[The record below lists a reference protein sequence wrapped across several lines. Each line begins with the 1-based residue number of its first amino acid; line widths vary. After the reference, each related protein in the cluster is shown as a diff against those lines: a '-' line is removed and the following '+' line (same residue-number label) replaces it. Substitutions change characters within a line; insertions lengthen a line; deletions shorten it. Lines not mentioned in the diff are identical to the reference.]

1 MLKTYLVVEKG
12 FLRDEHKNEISYVVM
27 NHSQGA
33 KNDVGKVIF
42 SCLIK
47 LMIPI
52 NKLTTNRLLY
62 CLSWRLIV
70 KPAQLFS

>member
-42 SCLIK
+42 F
-47 LMIPI
+47 
-52 NKLTTNRLLY
+52 
-62 CLSWRLIV
+62 LSYKIDD
-70 KPAQLFS
+70 PY